1 MKKLF
6 WLSVSLIVL
15 VSLIFASGALANEKK
30 VPVPDKPE
38 LVMRTKLYPQFGFFI
53 HDCGI
58 RRVEADGNTT
68 TKELGRNIWLDL
80 VCVEK
85 MYVVDQNRGYIVIE
99 GQYRDTEWFMLT
111 ALDINGHIDFGR
123 FITENGFDVTY
134 VPNSPYVGDFYY
146 TSKEGKKFHINVRG
160 DLFGPS
166 IEVK

>member
-6 WLSVSLIVL
+6 WLSVSVIVL
-15 VSLIFASGALANEKK
+15 VSLIFASAALATEKK

-58 RRVEADGNTT
+58 RRVEADGKTT

-85 MYVVDQNRGYIVIE
+85 SVSTRRVACGSFPLPCIGSRRKFTN
-99 GQYRDTEWFMLT
+99 
-111 ALDINGHIDFGR
+111 
-123 FITENGFDVTY
+123 
-134 VPNSPYVGDFYY
+134 
-146 TSKEGKKFHINVRG
+146 TS
-160 DLFGPS
+160 
-166 IEVK
+166 